1 LNLDQRLKLIELAA
15 ARVGEMLMVKQ
26 FLAMIALSLLAA
38 CANPIAHRTPTM
50 TATWDTTA
58 RHDTTVKQLGGKP

>member
-1 LNLDQRLKLIELAA
+1 
-15 ARVGEMLMVKQ
+15 MVKQ

>member
-1 LNLDQRLKLIELAA
+1 
-15 ARVGEMLMVKQ
+15 MVKQ
-26 FLAMIALSLLAA
+26 FPAMIAVTLLAA

-58 RHDTTVKQLGGKP
+58 KAVKADTTVKQLGGKP